1 MKRRTV
7 WALALLCAAPATT
20 IAQEPVAKLT
30 LQGAGSQTGTG
41 AFRCAPGEQGQ
52 MSLGGTDASLSVVP
66 LEPYEPEAVSS
77 DEKVIIAKVASH
89 SVYVVNVVCVSDGEA
104 WITVKA
110 GDAVVRMAALV
121 GKARRKPNPKWTGDA
136 TPTVAAAA
144 PAAPASTV
152 AAAAPT
158 VEATPLNRS
167 ASANATVTEP
177 QSATPAPASAPA
189 VTTSS
194 TPIAESSAPTATSM
208 TSPGVQ
214 STQPNGSMAAID
226 SRQAAPSGTT
236 AASTKMTAVQPL
248 AAATGVQ
255 VAYIGEGRVAVKW
268 NAVPGAAMYDVQWRN
283 IGSPSWLAL
292 TTTPVTGTSFVTDP
306 LAKQGTYVTAGGA
319 EFVVVPRRS
328 AQDNSAARNQPVS
341 VSVPRWSGRYRVTIN
356 GFRVNHETFD
366 TPVET
371 DGKRDEV
378 FVRVGYREYSAEG
391 AALGAEH
398 VAKTHV
404 HGDINAD
411 RWQHPGS
418 ESYRY
423 RAGTASQ
430 LGGLRTGD
438 GFPNQAQPWTAS
450 ASPSNESFP
459 LFVWEGYL
467 AEGGGTVAISP
478 AVYED
483 DEVGAEIAAQDRA
496 MERLASLV
504 ALRVREYPDAPGFDF
519 KAAGKA
525 AGSAANGLAGRGTTV
540 LRRVLPSRYQLV
552 SGLFGGV
559 SSVVGQFGAKS
570 AQLAAGEAQRI
581 NNQLSQMKADANSFA
596 SDVSMA
602 ASLIAN
608 TRSRPI
614 GVSGIAGGKMLFD
627 PVIVSLSFESAE
639 DILVN
644 KDPNSDVPAGIV
656 AIRYQDSVPGG
667 DGDYTIYLQVT
678 RVQ

>member
-1 MKRRTV
+1 MIRHTLS
-7 WALALLCAAPATT
+7 ALALLCGASVTAL
-20 IAQEPVAKLT
+20 AQGPVVKLT

-41 AFRCAPGEQGQ
+41 AFRCAPGEEGQ

-77 DEKVIIAKVASH
+77 DENVIVAKVASY
-89 SVYVVNVVCVSDGEA
+89 SAYIVNVVCVSDGEA

-136 TPTVAAAA
+136 ASIVGTSA
-144 PAAPASTV
+144 PAAPSATAV
-152 AAAAPT
+152 APTSQAAPL
-158 VEATPLNRS
+158 ERSGSATT
-167 ASANATVTEP
+167 TVTPP
-177 QSATPAPASAPA
+177 QAATPAASAPVTTPSTTPVAEASAPA
-189 VTTSS
+189 SVS
-194 TPIAESSAPTATSM
+194 TTAT
-208 TSPGVQ
+208 TVQ
-214 STQPNGSMAAID
+214 ATQTNGSMAAIG
-226 SRQAAPSGTT
+226 SRQDSPAGSTT
-236 AASTKMTAVQPL
+236 GSTKLTAVQPL
-248 AAATGVQ
+248 AAATGVE

-268 NAVPGAAMYDVQWRN
+268 NTVLGAAMYDVVWRN
-283 IGSPSWLAL
+283 IGSSSWMAL
-292 TTTPVTGTSFVTDP
+292 NTTPVTGTSFVTDP

-328 AQDNSAARNQPVS
+328 AQDNSAARNQPVA
-341 VSVPRWSGRYRVTIN
+341 VSVPRWSGRYRVTVN

-378 FVRVGYREYSAEG
+378 FVRVGYREYSAED
-391 AALGAEH
+391 AALGSER

-411 RWQHPGS
+411 RWTHVGS

-423 RAGTASQ
+423 RAGSASQ

-496 MERLASLV
+496 MVQLASLV

-519 KAAGKA
+519 KAAGQA
-525 AGSAANGLAGRGTTV
+525 AGSAAKGLTGRSVTV
-540 LRRVLPSRYQLV
+540 LRRVLPARYAL
-552 SGLFGGV
+552 V
-559 SSVVGQFGAKS
+559 SSVYSAAVAKVGQLGAKS
-570 AQLAAGEAQRI
+570 AQLASGEVQRI

-614 GVSGIAGGKMLFD
+614 GISGIAGGKMLFD

-639 DILVN
+639 DILAN
-644 KDPNSDVPAGIV
+644 KDPNSDVPTGIV

-667 DGDYTIYLQVT
+667 DGDYTLYLQVT